1 MNPKYIDHIP
11 DGSVV
16 FFSAVFGYKHLFY
29 KPFHYIIQVV
39 TRSKYHHVGIV
50 SNNLFYEASS
60 KTGVRCIK
68 FKDKCSELSEYE
80 DFDILIPGKKLSTE
94 KAVVVDRYLN
104 DQVGKKYATFQAFLS
119 ILTGLLLFNRDR
131 IKTKKMFC
139 SKFILGGKKKLYPA
153 KLKDVLPRDNNP
165 EELRRILIEL
175 GYKSYG

>member
-1 MNPKYIDHIP
+1 MNSKHIDHIP

-68 FKDKCSELSEYE
+68 FKD
-80 DFDILIPGKKLSTE
+80 
-94 KAVVVDRYLN
+94 
-104 DQVGKKYATFQAFLS
+104 
-119 ILTGLLLFNRDR
+119 
-131 IKTKKMFC
+131 
-139 SKFILGGKKKLYPA
+139 
-153 KLKDVLPRDNNP
+153 VLPRDNNP